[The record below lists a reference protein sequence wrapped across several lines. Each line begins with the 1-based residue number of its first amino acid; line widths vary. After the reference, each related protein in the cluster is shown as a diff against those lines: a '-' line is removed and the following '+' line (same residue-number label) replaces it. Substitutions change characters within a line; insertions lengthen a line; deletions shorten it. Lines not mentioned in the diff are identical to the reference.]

1 MNDKTKKA
9 VAEIEKDLADA
20 ATPLGESEVALGV
33 MSGAVVGSIAGIP
46 GAVAGAVIGGAVVM
60 VNAAVAAHEHDK
72 KTDEESPDGDHEARK
87 KEEDEVDMDDRP
99 TPTTP
104 GSEK

>member
-33 MSGAVVGSIAGIP
+33 MSGAVVGSLGGIP
-46 GAVAGAVIGGAVVM
+46 GAVAGAVIGGAAAM
-60 VNAAVAAHEHDK
+60 VGAAIAAHEHDK
-72 KTDEESPDGDHEARK
+72 KTDAEE
-87 KEEDEVDMDDRP
+87 KEDDEVDMDDRP

-104 GSEK
+104 GT